1 MYIIYS
7 TLYFS
12 INFVSFY
19 FFRLF
24 GGSSSEKVA
33 IFCAKL
39 SRLLSKIQV
48 RC

>member
-33 IFCAKL
+33 TFLCKVV
-39 SRLLSKIQV
+39 KIAE
-48 RC
+48 